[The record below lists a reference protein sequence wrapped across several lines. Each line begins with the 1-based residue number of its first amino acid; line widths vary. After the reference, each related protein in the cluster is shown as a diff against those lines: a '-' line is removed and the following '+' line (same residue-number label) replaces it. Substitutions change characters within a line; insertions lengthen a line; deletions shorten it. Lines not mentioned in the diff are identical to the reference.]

1 MPEAPF
7 SVVPL
12 TVQDRAGF
20 ACGHEALDAYLKTQA
35 SQDMKRRVAACF
47 LAIDNATGK
56 VAGYYTLS
64 AAQIL
69 LSDLAP
75 EWQKKLPRYPAVPSV
90 RLRRL
95 AIDRG
100 HQGRKLG
107 AALLAN
113 AVARALRSEIA
124 AHMMIVEAKDEAAAA
139 FWRHHG
145 FRPDPLE
152 PLRLFAPLAGLAIAL
167 CLSQS

>member
-1 MPEAPF
+1 MPDTPF

-12 TVQDRAGF
+12 TVQDRSGF
-20 ACGHEALDAYLKTQA
+20 SCSQEALDSYLKTQA

-47 LAIDNATGK
+47 VAIDNATGK

-64 AAQIL
+64 AAQVL
-69 LSDLAP
+69 LSDLGP

-90 RLRRL
+90 RLGRL
-95 AIDRG
+95 AIDREY
-100 HQGRKLG
+100 QGRKLG

-113 AVARALRSEIA
+113 AVARALRSDIA
-124 AHMMIVEAKDEAAAA
+124 AHMMIVEAKDYQAAA

-145 FRPDPLE
+145 FRPDPAQ
-152 PLRLFAPLAGLAIAL
+152 PLRLYCPLASLGAALGL
-167 CLSQS
+167 S

>member
-1 MPEAPF
+1 MPGAPF

-12 TVQDRAGF
+12 TVQDREGF
-20 ACGHEALDAYLKTQA
+20 SCGHESLDAYLKYQA

-47 LAIDNATGK
+47 LAIDTATGK

-64 AAQIL
+64 AAQVL

-75 EWQKKLPRYPAVPSV
+75 DWQKKLPRYPAVPSV
-90 RLRRL
+90 RLGRL

-100 HQGRKLG
+100 YQGRKLG

-124 AHMMIVEAKDEAAAA
+124 AHMMIVEAKDEAAA

-145 FRPDPLE
+145 FRPDPFQ
-152 PLRLFAPLAGLAIAL
+152 PLQLFAPLATLALALGLT
-167 CLSQS
+167 